1 MVVNLKKHIRR
12 HSVVFVFW
20 RSIFDLFFITTKVQN
35 IYLLL
40 CLSNIYIRYPIFTFG
55 IYLWQLCY
63 MNIRHCY
70 DIPFK
75 RITCESVE
83 GKRGSGASWRSN
95 SRRDLRAKLSDFKS

>member
-1 MVVNLKKHIRR
+1 MGNERDCKLLRLKCFAQDCMLVNLKKQIRR

-55 IYLWQLCY
+55 IYLWQL
-63 MNIRHCY
+63 
-70 DIPFK
+70 
-75 RITCESVE
+75 
-83 GKRGSGASWRSN
+83 
-95 SRRDLRAKLSDFKS
+95 